1 MRERFW
7 ELPLAALDRAEW
19 EALCDGC
26 GKCCLNKIEDE
37 DTGEVFLTRVAC
49 RLFDDATCRCGQ
61 YPIRH
66 KFVPECIVLTTEN
79 IAEHLYW
86 LPATCAYRLRHE
98 GRPLHDWH
106 HLISGDPQAVHRAGV
121 SMQDATVPEFEVEE
135 DDWEDHIIEEPV

>member
-1 MRERFW
+1 M
-7 ELPLAALDRAEW
+7 
-19 EALCDGC
+19 
-26 GKCCLNKIEDE
+26 
-37 DTGEVFLTRVAC
+37 
-49 RLFDDATCRCGQ
+49 
-61 YPIRH
+61 
-66 KFVPECIVLTTEN
+66 LTTEN